1 MFRQIYHVGL
11 TVSDLDRSI
20 DFYRD
25 VLGLTFVG
33 EILMEGAETE
43 AIFHKKGCKARV
55 AYLNGSEES
64 GMPPV
69 ELIQFMD
76 ESIEH
81 CQMDLFRTGI
91 SELCFLTKDAN
102 ETYEKLVSQ
111 GVECLSEPQEFDF
124 SKNGFGRSKAFYLK
138 DPDGIILEAM
148 QPISE

>member
-69 ELIQFMD
+69 ELIQFTD
-76 ESIEH
+76 DSIEH
-81 CQMDLFRTGI
+81 CPMDLFRTGI
-91 SELCFLTKDAN
+91 SELCF
-102 ETYEKLVSQ
+102 Q
-111 GVECLSEPQEFDF
+111 GLLQDVH
-124 SKNGFGRSKAFYLK
+124 GVRYRSGHL
-138 DPDGIILEAM
+138 
-148 QPISE
+148 QPPAAYASRCGQ

>member
-91 SELCFLTKDAN
+91 SELCFQ
-102 ETYEKLVSQ
+102 VQ
-111 GVECLSEPQEFDF
+111 
-124 SKNGFGRSKAFYLK
+124 
-138 DPDGIILEAM
+138 
-148 QPISE
+148 